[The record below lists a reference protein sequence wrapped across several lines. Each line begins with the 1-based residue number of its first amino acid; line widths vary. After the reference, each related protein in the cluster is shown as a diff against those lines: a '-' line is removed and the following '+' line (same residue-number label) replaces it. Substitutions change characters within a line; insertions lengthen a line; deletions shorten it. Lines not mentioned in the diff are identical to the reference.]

1 MVKKAERIKK
11 RNPMLPIF
19 GVLTAIALAAIAWVI
34 SYYVVIKIPQI
45 KTSMNAS
52 MVLPTGQ
59 GTLIFAFGI
68 WLVLLAFTFFLVSV
82 LVGKDPDSA
91 KDIKLPKRQ
100 MDLPKSQRNKKYRG

>member
-1 MVKKAERIKK
+1 MVKKAEQIKK

-45 KTSMNAS
+45 KNTMTGA
-52 MVLPTGQ
+52 MLLPTGQ

-68 WLVLLAFTFFLVSV
+68 WLVLLAFTFFLVSI

-91 KDIKLPKRQ
+91 TEVKLPKRQ
-100 MDLPKSQRNKKYRG
+100 MDLPKSQRRKKY